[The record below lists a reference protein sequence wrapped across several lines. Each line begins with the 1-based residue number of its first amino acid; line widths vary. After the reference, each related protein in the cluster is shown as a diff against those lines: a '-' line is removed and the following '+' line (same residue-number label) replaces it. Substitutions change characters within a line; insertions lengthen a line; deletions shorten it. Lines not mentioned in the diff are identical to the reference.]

1 MVALSVAA
9 WYQVALVAPMKWWV
23 LWDYREALWQ
33 GFLMTVQI
41 TIVAAIGAFA
51 IGVWLAC
58 LRQLSLGLVN
68 PWISAYVDFMR
79 NLPAVV
85 KVFFLYFVLGWDSW
99 TAAVVGLAVHQ
110 SAYICDA
117 VDSGFRSIPR
127 EQTEAAWAL
136 GHRRSD
142 IFRFVLLPQAWAV
155 SIPAITTQLIEVLK
169 NSSVAML
176 ISVQEMTFQVQ
187 QVETDTFRGFE
198 AATFVTAAYVALA
211 FLVAWG
217 ASRLERRFDLK

>member
-1 MVALSVAA
+1 MNWS
-9 WYQVALVAPMKWWV
+9 V

-41 TIVAAIGAFA
+41 TVAAGIGAFL
-51 IGVWLAC
+51 IGVLLAC
-58 LRQLSLGLVN
+58 MRQLSLGVLT
-68 PWISAYVDFMR
+68 PWIAAYVEFMR

-85 KVFFLYFVLGWDSW
+85 KVFFLYFVMGWDTW
-99 TAAVVGLAVHQ
+99 TAAVVGLTLHQ

-136 GHRRSD
+136 GHSRTE
-142 IFRFVLLPQAWAV
+142 IFRLVLLPQAWSI
-155 SIPAITTQLIEVLK
+155 SIPSITNQLIEVLK

-176 ISVQEMTFQVQ
+176 ISLQELTFQVQ
-187 QVETDTFRGFE
+187 QIETDTFRGFE
-198 AATFVTAAYVALA
+198 AATFVTVVYFAVA
-211 FLVAWG
+211 FTI
-217 ASRLERRFDLK
+217 ASIAGRLEKRAELR

>member
-1 MVALSVAA
+1 MH
-9 WYQVALVAPMKWWV
+9 WGV

-41 TIVAAIGAFA
+41 TVLAGIGAFF

-58 LRQLSLGLVN
+58 LRQLSLGLID
-68 PWISAYVDFMR
+68 PWIVAYVEFMR

-85 KVFFLYFVLGWDSW
+85 KVFFLYFVTGWDAW
-99 TAAVVGLAVHQ
+99 TAAIVGLSLHQ

-136 GHRRSD
+136 GHSRSE
-142 IFRFVLLPQAWAV
+142 IFRLVLLPQAW
-155 SIPAITTQLIEVLK
+155 SISNPAITTQLIEVLK

-176 ISVQEMTFQVQ
+176 ISLQELTFQVQ
-187 QVETDTFRGFE
+187 QIETDTFRGFE
-198 AATFVTAAYVALA
+198 AAMFVTVVYVALSFA
-211 FLVAWG
+211 IAGV
-217 ASRLERRFDLK
+217 ASRFEKRAELR